1 MLFGNLHRY
10 QVRIERTTTA
20 QVGQA
25 IRGSPVNVA
34 LIRAE
39 PRPPDR
45 RCGQYTRTNFIS
57 YFCNQPAPSP
67 FVTYAYQLSAANI
80 SCSGITRMYAQR
92 RSAFLGNQPFLIAK
106 SRTDKMV
113 GIHPSDAAARN
124 IRSEIGRAHV

>member
-10 QVRIERTTTA
+10 QIRIERTTTA

-45 RCGQYTRTNFIS
+45 RCSQYTWTNFIS
-57 YFCNQPAPSP
+57 HFCNKPAPSP
-67 FVTYAYQLSAANI
+67 FVTYAHQLSAANI
-80 SCSGITRMYAQR
+80 SCSGITRMYSQR
-92 RSAFLGNQPFLIAK
+92 SISSLANQPFFIAK
-106 SRTDKMV
+106 PPLDNML
-113 GIHPSDAAARN
+113 A
-124 IRSEIGRAHV
+124 